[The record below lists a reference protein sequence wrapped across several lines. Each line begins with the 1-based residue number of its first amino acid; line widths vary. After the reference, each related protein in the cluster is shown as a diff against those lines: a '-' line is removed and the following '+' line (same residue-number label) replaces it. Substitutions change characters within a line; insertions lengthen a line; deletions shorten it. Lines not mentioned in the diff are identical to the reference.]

1 MNDLNTQLQ
10 QLRLSHTGQVLEEHL
25 QRAIQQNLSYADFLK
40 NLLDEEIAH
49 RKTKRIQ
56 NRMRQAQLPGIKS
69 IDQFDFSFPAKIP
82 EQQVLSLLSCKFIE
96 EHQNVIF
103 LGAPGVGKTHL
114 AEALLYQA
122 CLNDFHCRFITASH
136 LIYALNASLADNT
149 FLKTLK
155 RFSHYQLLVIDELG
169 YLPVDKPGCN
179 LFFQVISNRYERGS
193 IIITSNLPFRDW
205 GQIFNNDSTLA
216 AAIIDRLIHHA
227 QIIKIEGDSYRVK
240 KN

>member
-82 EQQVLSLLSCKFIE
+82 KQQVLSLLSCKFIE

-103 LGAPGVGKTHL
+103 LGAPGVGKTHSGYRRIKINR
-114 AEALLYQA
+114 AYNDALLIRYRKRESG
-122 CLNDFHCRFITASH
+122 DGG
-136 LIYALNASLADNT
+136 
-149 FLKTLK
+149 TLVGDTVFK
-155 RFSHYQLLVIDELG
+155 VRR
-169 YLPVDKPGCN
+169 N
-179 LFFQVISNRYERGS
+179 LFRFNSRY
-193 IIITSNLPFRDW
+193 
-205 GQIFNNDSTLA
+205 
-216 AAIIDRLIHHA
+216 RL
-227 QIIKIEGDSYRVK
+227 SR
-240 KN
+240 